1 MFEFLKSRKDP
12 LADARAAHR
21 WLESGVSS
29 DALALHGQLMAELA
43 RVNAPAAKLTPR
55 RLAALFVV
63 DSHADQLFKSLTAQY
78 VEHANRSAKIERQ
91 IWTALFDLTHAFQTA
106 YQAYQRVVSE
116 AGQHSKWKRLMPE
129 LICRQIMHLGRDA
142 KGRLYRYESW
152 MPGRWSEL
160 HSLLALA
167 TTEQQERLPIALAR
181 DRPATSIEHQYL
193 MIVVLQLIDTGNLT
207 PRQIEQVWEELDG
220 WCGSLR
226 LSLGPKTVSSFY
238 VDLASRE
245 GLKRRPSGALEGSV
259 LFVDTQP
266 LHAVMMQHEITLEQL
281 IGAHTRSDDAVRLSE
296 QLSLLKRFAVKVNPE
311 YKPLARH
318 GERAPATGTVD
329 AIVGLAKIAGFLREE
344 DRDPDFQMYAGK
356 SFGSSLELAVFG
368 RVRNERDR
376 RTELAKHRLTQYAA
390 AGPWELKDISQTG
403 FRLIAPLKSA
413 TVFPIGM
420 LVAIRPLHQPKW
432 TLGIV
437 RRMRRLT
444 SDRTEIGLQI
454 IASTIAGV
462 DLVEQRKTA
471 DTDYLVDGD
480 DGIINGRC
488 FVALFLTLKKSDADT
503 GVQSLIVPP
512 SEYQPGK
519 RLTLV
524 TSKAIYR
531 VVLGGPIERQPEWVW
546 TAVEPQEIGAQIAVA
561 PSPASE
567 SRRPH

>member
-12 LADARAAHR
+12 LAHTRAAQR

-29 DALALHGQLMAELA
+29 DTLALHGQLMAELA
-43 RVNAPAAKLTPR
+43 RVNAPAARFTPR

-78 VEHANRSAKIERQ
+78 VDHANRSAKIERQ

-106 YQAYQRVVSE
+106 YQAYQRVVSD
-116 AGQHSKWKRLMPE
+116 AGHNSKWRTLMPE
-129 LICRQIMHLGRDA
+129 LICRQIVHLGRDA
-142 KGRLYRYESW
+142 KARLYRYESW

-167 TTEQQERLPIALAR
+167 TTEQLERLPIALAR
-181 DRPATSIEHQYL
+181 DGPATSIEHQYL

-207 PRQIEQVWEELDG
+207 PRQIEHAWEELDG

-226 LSLGPKTVSSFY
+226 LTLGPKSVSSFY

-245 GLKRRPSGALEGSV
+245 GLKRRPQAPLEGSV
-259 LFVDTQP
+259 LFIDTQP

-281 IGAHTRSDDAVRLSE
+281 IRTQTRADEVARLSD
-296 QLSLLKRFAVKVNPE
+296 QLSLLKRFAVKVDPE
-311 YKPLARH
+311 YRPLARH
-318 GERAPATGTVD
+318 GERTPATGSVD

-344 DRDPDFQMYAGK
+344 DRDPDFQLYAGK
-356 SFGSSLELAVFG
+356 SFGTSLELAVFG

-376 RTELAKHRLTQYAA
+376 RAELARHRLAQYAA

-420 LVAIRPLHQPKW
+420 LVAIRPLNQPKW

-454 IASTIAGV
+454 IASAIAGV
-462 DLVEQRKTA
+462 DLVEQRRTA
-471 DTDYLVDGD
+471 DTDYLVDGE
-480 DGIINGRC
+480 DGTINGRS
-488 FVALFLTLKKSDADT
+488 FVALFLTLKKSEADA
-503 GVQSLIVPP
+503 GVQSLIVPT

-524 TSKAIYR
+524 TAKSIYR
-531 VVLGGPIERQPEWVW
+531 VVLGGSIEQQPEWVW
-546 TAVEPQEIGAQIAVA
+546 IAVEPQEIGAQIAVA
-561 PSPASE
+561 PAGGGE
-567 SRRPH
+567 SHRPH